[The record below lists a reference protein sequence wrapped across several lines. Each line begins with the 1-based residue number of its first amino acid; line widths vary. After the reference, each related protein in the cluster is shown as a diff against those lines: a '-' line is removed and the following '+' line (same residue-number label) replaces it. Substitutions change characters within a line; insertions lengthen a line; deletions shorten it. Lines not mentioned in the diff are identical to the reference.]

1 MTTVAKN
8 VTSQLFKSSYYFVS
22 TLALTDNEKSLNDES
37 NQMGTDT
44 DTADNIGTIKISSI
58 ATTNEESTQMD
69 TNDES
74 TNQNNEKDD
83 DDDIQ
88 MIDDDDTSDH
98 LKITSVESAE
108 NVESNGKQSDHEVS

>member
-1 MTTVAKN
+1 
-8 VTSQLFKSSYYFVS
+8 
-22 TLALTDNEKSLNDES
+22 
-37 NQMGTDT
+37 
-44 DTADNIGTIKISSI
+44 
-58 ATTNEESTQMD
+58 MD